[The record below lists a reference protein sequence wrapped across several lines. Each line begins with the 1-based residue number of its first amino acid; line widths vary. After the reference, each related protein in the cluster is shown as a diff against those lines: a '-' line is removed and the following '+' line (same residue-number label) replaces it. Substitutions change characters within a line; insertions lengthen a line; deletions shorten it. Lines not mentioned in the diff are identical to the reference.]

1 MKKSPI
7 YIYGA
12 IIIIEGIILLFSK
25 SYTFDMIKYSIGIAL
40 TFGAI
45 VAFFEALSRF
55 RKQVEFSYHEIHV
68 LSMMVY
74 GVSVLF
80 FADTLESLKTFTLF
94 LFIFYTFSEIA
105 FCNWL
110 FNLDRGVINKIVLIR
125 VFLALLVGIG
135 IIITMF
141 YRGVNETLAIEGFGV
156 LFIIIGINVL
166 LYTPVMK
173 PKELNQP
180 RNDAQNVS

>member
-7 YIYGA
+7 YLYGA
-12 IIIIEGIILLFSK
+12 IIIMEGIFLMFSK
-25 SYTFDMIKYSIGIAL
+25 SYTFDTIKNSIGIAL

-45 VAFFEALSRF
+45 VAFFEALSRY

-68 LSMMVY
+68 LAMMVY

-94 LFIFYTFSEIA
+94 LFIFYTFSEIV

-135 IIITMF
+135 IIVTMF
-141 YRGVNETLAIEGFGV
+141 YQGVNETLVIEGFGV

-166 LYTPVMK
+166 LYTPVIK
-173 PKELNQP
+173 PKELKQAEN
-180 RNDAQNVS
+180 NAQNFS